1 MLPRNLD
8 HYPPEMQFIARLNQA
23 TSHPC
28 RAMLVQILFLKGET
42 GFSELKS
49 IINVPKS
56 TLSRH
61 IKYLVTKGFLEFR
74 IDGLYYY
81 YSLVNIPDGYLS
93 YVMEPGPCDAILEET
108 NHEEIKIPVF
118 ETLSVEN
125 QLTVRYWIRTIKLN
139 FEKANKFYNVDIN
152 KFRTKTLIKFREF
165 MKAS

>member
-1 MLPRNLD
+1 MLPRKLD
-8 HYPPEMQFIARLNQA
+8 HYPPEMQLIARLNQA

-74 IDGLYYY
+74 TEGLYYY
-81 YSLVNIPDGYLS
+81 YHLVNIPDGFLGYLI
-93 YVMEPGPCDAILEET
+93 EPGHCDAIMEKT
-108 NHEEIKIPVF
+108 FNEEIKIP
-118 ETLSVEN
+118 TLGNLRLEFVIAD
-125 QLTVRYWIRTIKLN
+125 LTWAQTIQLN
-139 FEKANKFYNVDIN
+139 FQKASKFCDVDIN
-152 KFRTKTLIKFREF
+152 TFRTNSLIKFREL

>member
-1 MLPRNLD
+1 MLPRKLD
-8 HYPPEMQFIARLNQA
+8 HYPLEMQIIAKLNQA

-81 YSLVNIPDGYLS
+81 YTLVNIPDGFLS
-93 YVMEPGPCDAILEET
+93 YVMEPGPCDAIIEET
-108 NHEEIKIPVF
+108 CNEEINIPGF
-118 ETLSVEN
+118 ETLSIEN
-125 QLTVRYWIRTIKLN
+125 QQTAWSWINTIKLN
-139 FEKANKFYNVDIN
+139 FQIASKYYNVDLN
-152 KFRTKTLIKFREF
+152 KFRTSSLIKFKEL

>member
-8 HYPPEMQFIARLNQA
+8 HYPPEMQLIARLNQA

-42 GFSELKS
+42 GFSDLKS

-74 IDGLYYY
+74 TEGLYYY
-81 YSLVNIPDGYLS
+81 YTLVNIPDGFLGYL
-93 YVMEPGPCDAILEET
+93 MDPGPCDAIIYET
-108 NHEEIKIPVF
+108 YNEEIKIPSQGN
-118 ETLSVEN
+118 LSSDDQPLEKS
-125 QLTVRYWIRTIKLN
+125 WAKTIKLN
-139 FEKANKFYNVDIN
+139 YQNASKFFQVDLNI
-152 KFRTKTLIKFREF
+152 FRTSTLIKFREF